1 MSDLRPQAL
10 KTRFFTP
17 GALILTAVAAVGLA
31 FGLARIF
38 NGLGA
43 VTNLDNFY
51 PWGIWPRAASPRP
64 RSSTSSAASI
74 SIASSGRPS

>member
-1 MSDLRPQAL
+1 MSNIQPQPL

-17 GALILTAVAAVGLA
+17 GALILTAIASVGLA
-31 FGLARIF
+31 FGLGRLF

-51 PWGIWPRAASPRP
+51 PWGI
-64 RSSTSSAASI
+64 
-74 SIASSGRPS
+74 